1 MKFLS
6 VVSDLV
12 AAGFEIPKIIS
23 QDGKTFSDENHSEEQ
38 WLKYTQFLS
47 VGFWKREKLW
57 TCRERKYRK
66 KEIEKDRKIN
76 EYFIT

>member
-38 WLKYTQFLS
+38 
-47 VGFWKREKLW
+47 
-57 TCRERKYRK
+57 
-66 KEIEKDRKIN
+66 
-76 EYFIT
+76 

>member
-23 QDGKTFSDENHSEEQ
+23 QDGKTFSESLRVKNND
-38 WLKYTQFLS
+38 
-47 VGFWKREKLW
+47 
-57 TCRERKYRK
+57 
-66 KEIEKDRKIN
+66 
-76 EYFIT
+76 